1 MIKKL
6 MLRIITIVGIIVI
19 ITAIIGIITS
29 IYITTR
35 PMDKTAVK
43 DKTTKET
50 IKPTGKPKNNV
61 YNILSMGDSIA
72 NGTGDETG
80 RGFADY
86 YADSY
91 KKDTKQTVNVN
102 NIAVNGDVSD
112 GLSQIV
118 RNKETSPIIQSSN
131 LIFISIGGNEIKQF
145 ATSDDISSLAG
156 IKTVENHYLSNLGN
170 VLKKIRSENSKC
182 MIVFIGLY
190 NPFGDDITQDKLEL
204 LDDWNYETQ
213 KLVSDDSNAVYI
225 PTYDLFKYNMKKY
238 LTIDNFHPNSEGY
251 RAIARRIGETLKN
264 K

>member
-50 IKPTGKPKNNV
+50 IKPTEKPKNNV

-118 RNKETSPIIQSSN
+118 RNKETSPIIQGSN
-131 LIFISIGGNEIKQF
+131 LIFCLLY
-145 ATSDDISSLAG
+145 TSDAAD
-156 IKTVENHYLSNLGN
+156 E
-170 VLKKIRSENSKC
+170 
-182 MIVFIGLY
+182 
-190 NPFGDDITQDKLEL
+190 
-204 LDDWNYETQ
+204 
-213 KLVSDDSNAVYI
+213 
-225 PTYDLFKYNMKKY
+225 
-238 LTIDNFHPNSEGY
+238 
-251 RAIARRIGETLKN
+251 
-264 K
+264 